1 MRIKTTIK
9 DKNKTDVQ
17 NKTKKKQKKQKII
30 YIYIL
35 FTFFKHT
42 ETKLSYTFWNE
53 HLYSS
58 VPPSRIRSK
67 PNNILFL
74 ILIECL
80 LLLSEDV
87 TANISKCYPFP
98 FFPFHVQLHCFLKEF
113 CEGKELPRENCIF

>member
-1 MRIKTTIK
+1 MRIKTTRK
-9 DKNKTDVQ
+9 DKNKTDVKNKKNKKTKKQ
-17 NKTKKKQKKQKII
+17 TKTKKKKI

-53 HLYSS
+53 HLHSS

-80 LLLSEDV
+80 LLLSEEV
-87 TANISKCYPFP
+87 TANISKCYPFL
-98 FFPFHVQLHCFLKEF
+98 FFLSMFSYIAF
-113 CEGKELPRENCIF
+113 